1 MCIVHMIRNSASYM
15 SCKDQKAVCRD
26 LKRIYSAPSE
36 EEALL
41 GLDDFAMAWYSKY
54 PKKLSSFPYLYRP

>member
-1 MCIVHMIRNSASYM
+1 MIRNRTSYM
-15 SCKDQKAVCRD
+15 SCKDLKAACRA

-41 GLDDFAMAWYSKY
+41 GLDDFAKAWDSKY
-54 PKKLSSFPYLYRP
+54 QKKLSSFPIRTGLVIL